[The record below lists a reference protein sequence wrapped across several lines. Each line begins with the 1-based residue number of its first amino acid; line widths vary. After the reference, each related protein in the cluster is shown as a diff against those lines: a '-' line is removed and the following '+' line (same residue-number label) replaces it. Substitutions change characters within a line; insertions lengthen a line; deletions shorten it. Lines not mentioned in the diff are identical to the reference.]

1 MNKEF
6 RELLEDELCKVTEM
20 NEDILSGYG
29 AGVYDTYTYL
39 LKKYDEFH
47 KPVVVPD
54 FVAEW
59 LESPDRDLDDM
70 YVWERPKDVYEWT
83 FGKGDSLENS
93 RYKDLL
99 DAIENGYEVE
109 DEQRYYVSSRESVGF
124 WFLSKNN
131 DNEVVIGTNKDYYDR
146 KWESLKL
153 TEEEIKDYDSRY
165 MAFAIP
171 VENDK

>member
-6 RELLEDELCKVTEM
+6 RESLKNEICKIKETDEY
-20 NEDILSGYG
+20 ILYGYG
-29 AGVYDTYTYL
+29 AGVYDSYTYI

-59 LESPDRDLDDM
+59 IESPDRDLNDM
-70 YVWERPKDVYEWT
+70 YLCERPKNVYEWT
-83 FGKGDSLENS
+83 FGEGDSLENS
-93 RYKDLL
+93 RYRDLL

-109 DEQRYYVSSRESVGF
+109 DEQKYYVSSKESVGF

-146 KWESLKL
+146 RWESLKL
-153 TEEEIKDYDSRY
+153 TEQEIKDYDSRY
-165 MAFAIP
+165 MAFAVKAEE
-171 VENDK
+171 VE

>member
-6 RELLEDELCKVTEM
+6 RESLKNEICKIKETDEY
-20 NEDILSGYG
+20 ILYGYG
-29 AGVYDTYTYL
+29 AGVYDSYTYI

-59 LESPDRDLDDM
+59 IESPDRDLNDM
-70 YVWERPKDVYEWT
+70 YLCERPKNVYEWT
-83 FGKGDSLENS
+83 FGEGDSLENS
-93 RYKDLL
+93 RYRDLL

-109 DEQRYYVSSRESVGF
+109 DEQKYYVSSKESVGF

-146 KWESLKL
+146 RWESLKL
-153 TEEEIKDYDSRY
+153 TEQEIKDYDSRY
-165 MAFAIP
+165 LAFAVKAEE
-171 VENDK
+171 VE